1 MTNNKVG
8 IFSAF
13 LFVAVAALFFPAT
26 ALENSIANAQ
36 EEYYPEEEYY
46 PQDYEKENN
55 GYYDQAYDYYPL
67 DNEKENNGY
76 YDQAYDYYPS
86 EHYKKK
92 DPIVKIKKEL
102 FICNDVLTN
111 PTDFTCRTQFGNP
124 SGPTAVNIYHVIL

>member
-1 MTNNKVG
+1 MINNKVG

-26 ALENSIANAQ
+26 ALEKSIANAQ
-36 EEYYPEEEYY
+36 EEYYAEEEYY
-46 PQDYEKENN
+46 PQ
-55 GYYDQAYDYYPL
+55 

-92 DPIVKIKKEL
+92 DPIVLVKKKL
-102 FICNDVLTN
+102 FVCDDAQNRPPGIFSFACLD
-111 PTDFTCRTQFGNP
+111 RTPFQTFPVGP
-124 SGPTAVNIYHVIL
+124 DSGEYIECL